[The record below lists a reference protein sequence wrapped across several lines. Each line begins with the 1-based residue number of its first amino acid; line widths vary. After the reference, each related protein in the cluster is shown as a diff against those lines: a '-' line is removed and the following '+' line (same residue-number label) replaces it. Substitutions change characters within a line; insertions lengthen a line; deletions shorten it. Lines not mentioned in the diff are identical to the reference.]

1 MVVSPFAATLLA
13 ALVAG
18 FLAREA
24 LDLPFVAAAAIA
36 LVFGLAADWAARRTR
51 G

>member
-1 MVVSPFAATLLA
+1 MNPFVATLLA

-24 LDLPFVAAAAIA
+24 FDLSLVAAMAIA
-36 LVFGLAADWAARRTR
+36 VAAGLAADYAARR
-51 G
+51 